1 MTVNRHAS
9 KDIDFQLDDA
19 SSGSLQT
26 LTGLTEVA
34 GLPGP
39 KDHVEATAIGDDGW
53 QHVESLERGEFTL
66 TGWYDTTS
74 DDGLQVV
81 FSGIRAKAN
90 YEGSFV
96 FGPEGSASSKEK
108 ITGECVMV
116 DLEYSTR
123 LGEIVGARGTFRVA
137 GTIGFGTYT

>member
-1 MTVNRHAS
+1 MAVNRHPS
-9 KDIDFQLDDA
+9 KDVDFQLDDA
-19 SSGSLQT
+19 AGALQT
-26 LTGLTEVA
+26 LTGLTEIA

-39 KDHVEATAIGDDGW
+39 KDHVEATAIGDSGW

-66 TGWYDTTS
+66 TGWYDTS
-74 DDGLQVV
+74 ASDGLQVV
-81 FSGIRAKAN
+81 FSGIRAKAD

-96 FGPEGSASSKEK
+96 FGPEGSTSTNEK

-137 GTIGFGTYT
+137 GTLTFGTYT